1 MNKQTQLYVG
11 LGVAAVGAYLLYDQ
25 MNKKPKAPFAGT
37 DTNTVVGRRVKM
49 VGMVGASGRRMGM
62 LGAAGRRRGF
72 IAQNAVAK
80 DSRFSYHFSGQN
92 KIVTDSGWVRADGKS
107 IAPNFF
113 DVKDSKFGR

>member
-49 VGMVGASGRRMGM
+49 VGMVGA
-62 LGAAGRRRGF
+62 AGRKKGL

-92 KIVTDSGWVRADGKS
+92 KIVTDSDWVRADGKS